1 MEMNDNLARQYQSQP
16 NQTARPYDLLLDQPI
31 SESIRSTV
39 GKKILTR
46 FEKTLISFML
56 ALFAGLSIAN
66 ISMSSQLTS
75 ISQEVQDINTQIDD
89 TTVIN
94 TNLEQNVQELSRYD
108 RVHQIGEEHGLESN
122 NANIRNVE

>member
-1 MEMNDNLARQYQSQP
+1 MEMNDNLARQYQYQP
-16 NQTARPYDLLLDQPI
+16 NQTARPYDQLLDQPI

-56 ALFAGLSIAN
+56 ALFVGLSIAS

-75 ISQEVQDINTQIDD
+75 ISQKVQDINTQIDD

-94 TNLEQNVQELSRYD
+94 SNLEQNVQELSRYD

>member
-1 MEMNDNLARQYQSQP
+1 MEMNDNLARQYQYQP
-16 NQTARPYDLLLDQPI
+16 NQTAQPYDQPYDQPI
-31 SESIRSTV
+31 SKSIRSTV

-56 ALFAGLSIAN
+56 ALFVGLSIAS

-75 ISQEVQDINTQIDD
+75 ISQEVQDINTKIND

-108 RVHQIGEEHGLESN
+108 RVHQIGEEHGLKSN